1 MQHGLRQVLDLFF
14 AHRLRILK
22 AFASYAFDA
31 EFGGE
36 DLSYNQIRDPS
47 DFIGST
53 TAAAPG
59 PYIPCGACFLAGGA
73 LTRSSTASPMCSD
86 LRDRCGAAAAAYA
99 VGRIHPQR

>member
-36 DLSYNQIRDPS
+36 DL
-47 DFIGST
+47 
-53 TAAAPG
+53 
-59 PYIPCGACFLAGGA
+59 
-73 LTRSSTASPMCSD
+73 
-86 LRDRCGAAAAAYA
+86 
-99 VGRIHPQR
+99 